1 MSLGQPLIA
10 SSSMSASD
18 PFYAVRDALEGEVTS
33 VKLKFDDWQS
43 QLHSVNTASDTKF
56 RLKHEEVKR
65 DLGKADEMCRKVR
78 LAVLNVERNRVK
90 FVHIDDRELAQRK
103 AFVDR
108 LDAAVSNMRATFGS
122 RETQGKLESDARKE
136 LSARVVRETDES
148 ARGQSAYTRANADF
162 VKDQGGAQAT
172 IRREQDV
179 VLDKMSSG
187 LDTLKEMS
195 LAIDAELKDQ
205 EKMIEDVDSGV
216 DEAQGKMDGAL
227 KSIEKILKTKDKCQL
242 ATIFCLVVIF
252 VIVTAVAV
260 S

>member
-1 MSLGQPLIA
+1 MWGEGAAWGCPAATSALTPPPL
-10 SSSMSASD
+10 
-18 PFYAVRDALEGEVTS
+18 AL
-33 VKLKFDDWQS
+33 S
-43 QLHSVNTASDTKF
+43 Q
-56 RLKHEEVKR
+56 
-65 DLGKADEMCRKVR
+65 
-78 LAVLNVERNRVK
+78 
-90 FVHIDDRELAQRK
+90 
-103 AFVDR
+103 
-108 LDAAVSNMRATFGS
+108 AVSNMRATFGS

-252 VIVTAVAV
+252 VIGACAEEGRAPSRRGCRTDFCSPVPSPPPPSVTAVAV

>member
-1 MSLGQPLIA
+1 
-10 SSSMSASD
+10 
-18 PFYAVRDALEGEVTS
+18 
-33 VKLKFDDWQS
+33 
-43 QLHSVNTASDTKF
+43 
-56 RLKHEEVKR
+56 
-65 DLGKADEMCRKVR
+65 
-78 LAVLNVERNRVK
+78 
-90 FVHIDDRELAQRK
+90 
-103 AFVDR
+103 
-108 LDAAVSNMRATFGS
+108 MRATFGS

-205 EKMIEDVDSGV
+205 EKMIEDVDGGV

-227 KSIEKILKTKDKCQL
+227 KSIEKILKTKDRCQL

-252 VIVTAVAV
+252 VIGAGGGARGAAPVCAATLCTPPSPGRLTPPPRPRHRAQ
-260 S
+260 